1 MKHFDL
7 LISTHLYEKMD
18 SNPKQDLRTAYDL
31 LCSDGTGLGF
41 NTVPVAELDNG
52 NIRAFTNNVECN
64 YSRFVYLEEE
74 IELLCEFLD
83 IPRDRFELFRTVMNM
98 SARCIHGVSSVWTKT
113 K

>member
-1 MKHFDL
+1 MRHFDV

-18 SNPKQDLRTAYDL
+18 TAPKQNLRTAYDL
-31 LCSDGTGLGF
+31 LASNGTGLGY
-41 NTVPVAELDNG
+41 NTVPVAELDND

-64 YSRFVYLEEE
+64 YSRFVYMEED

-98 SARCIHGVSSVWTKT
+98 TARNIHGVAKVWTKT